1 MKNVIWDFIGRK
13 VGAGSPANSGWN
25 WSVWVL
31 ATSVETI
38 ASFPITGEKRDFR
51 FLTRMLCHS
60 STPFRCTLRWAFM
73 SLEVWSWKH
82 SNVLQA
88 DLRLPRGIGEKI
100 LLRLVALELGLTQ
113 SCTLPKRAIQ
123 FGSRIAKTENRKEKG
138 SDVCQRFPHPTQE
151 DCSQHLLKDDYA
163 SETVWKHER
172 IIIHSTSVLFFS
184 NKILMESIAQR
195 CQIEGYML
203 YKKCWNKRITHTVH
217 NLELRN

>member
-1 MKNVIWDFIGRK
+1 MELERLSSRNLGRDDRVISDHGREARLPFLDENVVSFLNSVPLHIK
-13 VGAGSPANSGWN
+13 VSLYS
-25 WSVWVL
+25 
-31 ATSVETI
+31 
-38 ASFPITGEKRDFR
+38 
-51 FLTRMLCHS
+51 
-60 STPFRCTLRWAFM
+60 

-138 SDVCQRFPHPTQE
+138 SDVCQRFSHPTQE
-151 DCSQHLLKDDYA
+151 DCSQHLFKDDYA
-163 SETVWKHER
+163 SENVWKHER
-172 IIIHSTSVLFFS
+172 IHSTSVLFFS
-184 NKILMESIAQR
+184 NKIFMESIAQR

-203 YKKCWNKRITHTVH
+203 YKKCLNKRITHTVH
-217 NLELRN
+217 N